1 MSLEG
6 NTSEHQKTRIR
17 EFIKQGSTIKQE
29 IEDQGEALK
38 DLAKAIGEEVGVKPA
53 LLTKAL
59 NIAFKNK
66 VEDERDSFSTV
77 EEILA
82 IAGLA

>member
-6 NTSEHQKTRIR
+6 NVSEHQKTKIR
-17 EFIKQGSTIKQE
+17 EFIKQGSNIKQE
-29 IEDQGEALK
+29 IADQNEALK
-38 DLAKAIGEEVGVKPA
+38 DLAKTIGDEINVPA
-53 LLTKAL
+53 KLLTKAL

-66 VEDERDSFSTV
+66 VEDEREDFSTV